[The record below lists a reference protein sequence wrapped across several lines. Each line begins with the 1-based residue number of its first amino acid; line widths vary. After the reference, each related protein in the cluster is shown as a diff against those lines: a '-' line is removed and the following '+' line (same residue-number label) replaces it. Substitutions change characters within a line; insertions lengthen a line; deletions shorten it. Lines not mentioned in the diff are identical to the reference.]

1 MGSQPVLNDH
11 LIETVSGEQS
21 EKEGDFLFLDS
32 LQSQSMSGYVI
43 VETTSDGLTQPYTLS
58 HTCTPS
64 PMLAFSYF

>member
-1 MGSQPVLNDH
+1 MGSRPILNDH

-21 EKEGDFLFLDS
+21 EKEGDFL
-32 LQSQSMSGYVI
+32 QSQSMSGYMI

-58 HTCTPS
+58 HACTPS